1 MRKYAFILAS
11 LLFVVSFAQSVIKFA
26 RFPAPSPDGTQIAFS
41 WQGDIWIAPI
51 AGGAAQRLTIHP
63 AYDFAP
69 LWSPD
74 GKKIAFTSDRHGNDD
89 VFVLHLDTGAVQRLT
104 YFSGRDRA
112 YGWTPDGKAV
122 LFESRRDAEP
132 FGADFATYLAPL
144 EGGTPYR
151 LHKASGSPFALAPD
165 GKRLVFV
172 RRDASWWRKGNKGS
186 WQGDLWVI
194 DLNTQRY
201 TRLTDTDTPDTF
213 PMWGAD
219 GRTLYFVSERDGT
232 ANIYAMDTQTRR
244 VRQLTRFKDD
254 GVRFPQISANG
265 KVITFEQGMEVYR
278 LDIAT
283 GAMSVIN
290 LQVPAQDRRAAETL
304 RRTFS
309 ANVEDYTIAPDAKE
323 FVYAVRGE
331 LFAARFPDGGPSRN
345 LTETVEPEGSPQLS
359 PDGKVVYFDAE
370 RDGKT
375 HIFKLTSDDPDEPR
389 LRRARKHKLE
399 QLTNNPQGESK
410 PRLSP
415 DGKLLA
421 FQRGQGELVVM
432 HLDTRQE
439 RTLTTSWNLGN
450 IVWSPDSRWIAF
462 DRYDENYNSDV
473 FVVRVPEF
481 EKPSLPTPNSEP
493 ESTNLTPPSPPAAR
507 EEGSAPALRT
517 PYSLSLFTEIEVEGA
532 VDTPSHILL
541 EGRQS
546 SVEAPQNI
554 AVGQQ
559 SPSEVHQASV
569 ALIRNAKASPDIINI
584 SQHPRNDFAPSWS
597 ADGRALVFLSE
608 RETDTLNICH
618 VWLRREDFE
627 RTRAD
632 REDEEDDK
640 HDAPKKREEK
650 KEPLRVEID
659 FEDIHLRVRLVTR
672 YAAGVQEAVVAPD
685 GEQIAFRSAYQG
697 QSDLY
702 TIKWDG
708 SDERRLTT
716 GGLSPDNLQWSKDGR
731 TIYFLSRGRLQRI
744 AATGGSPQATRT
756 DAEITIDLTKEREY
770 LYDAAWRTLNET
782 FYDPNF
788 HGVNWAAMREKY
800 RPYLPYAQSDR
811 DFTAV
816 VLMMLGELRSS
827 HLSFSLARA
836 ESTDAPSS
844 TGMLGVVF
852 SDRRDGEGLL
862 IERVLP
868 NTPAARKDVN
878 LKPGERILAID
889 GKPITRTTNVYQLL
903 DNTVGKRL
911 ELRVRDV
918 NGNERT
924 AYLRPISVAEFSNA
938 VYRDWVER
946 NRRFVEERT
955 GGRVGYVHIQA
966 MGEAS
971 LREFERDLYAV
982 AYGKDALIIDVR
994 YNGGGRTADYL
1005 LAMLHPPR
1013 HAYTVGRN
1021 GERGYPQDRL
1031 PVIGWHQ
1038 PIAVLCNERSFSNA
1052 EIFAHAIKTLKRG
1065 PLVGIPTAGGVIS
1078 TGQRRLMDG
1087 STVATP
1093 GRGWFTIDK
1102 GVNLEGNGAVP
1113 DHLVDYTPEDEA
1125 HDRDPQL
1132 EKAVEVVGRKR

>member
-1 MRKYAFILAS
+1 MRKYAFVLAS
-11 LLFVVSFAQSVIKFA
+11 LLCAVCVAQSAIKFA

-41 WQGDIWIAPI
+41 WQGDLWIAPLT
-51 AGGAAQRLTIHP
+51 GGTAQRLTIHP

-69 LWSPD
+69 IWSPD

-89 VFVLHLDTGAVQRLT
+89 VFVLHLDTGTVQRLT

-112 YGWTPDGKAV
+112 YGWTPDSQAV

-132 FGADFATYLAPL
+132 FGADFATYVAPL
-144 EGGTPYR
+144 SGGTPSR
-151 LHKASGSPFALAPD
+151 LHKASGSPFALSPD
-165 GKRLVFV
+165 GKRLAFV
-172 RRDASWWRKGNKGS
+172 RRDASWWRKGYRGS
-186 WQGDLWVI
+186 AQGDLWLI
-194 DLNTQRY
+194 DLATQRY

-232 ANIYAMDTQTRR
+232 ANLYAMDIQTRR
-244 VRQLTRFKDD
+244 VRPLTRFKDD

-265 KVITFEQGMEVYR
+265 KVITFEQGTEVYR
-278 LDIAT
+278 LDTAT
-283 GAMSVIN
+283 GAMNAIS
-290 LQVPAQDRRAAETL
+290 LQAPAQDRRAAETV

-309 ANVEDYTIAPDAKE
+309 ANVDDYALAPDAKE
-323 FVYAVRGE
+323 FVYVVRGE

-345 LTETVEPEGSPQLS
+345 LTETVEPEGSPQLA
-359 PDGKVVYFDAE
+359 PDGKTVYFEAE
-370 RDGKT
+370 RNGST
-375 HIFKLTSDDPDEPR
+375 HIFKLTADDPDEPR
-389 LRRARKHKLE
+389 LRRARKHQLE
-399 QLTNNPQGESK
+399 QLTNSPQGETQL
-410 PRLSP
+410 RLSP

-432 HLDTRQE
+432 HLETKQE

-450 IVWSPDSRWIAF
+450 IAWSPDSRWIAF

-473 FVVRVPEF
+473 FIVRVPEF
-481 EKPSLPTPNSEP
+481 ETPKDEKPAESNPPATSPTPLGSIPTTMLSITSPTLSIASPTLSIASPTLSIASPMLSITSSTGTNSLPM
-493 ESTNLTPPSPPAAR
+493 ESHPTRMHYAQQ
-507 EEGSAPALRT
+507 
-517 PYSLSLFTEIEVEGA
+517 TEIVI
-532 VDTPSHILL
+532 H
-541 EGRQS
+541 
-546 SVEAPQNI
+546 
-554 AVGQQ
+554 
-559 SPSEVHQASV
+559 
-569 ALIRNAKASPDIINI
+569 NI

-618 VWLRREDFE
+618 VWLRRADFE

-632 REDEEDDK
+632 RDDEEDDQ
-640 HDAPKKREEK
+640 HDAPKKREQQ

-659 FEDIHLRVRLVTR
+659 FEDIHRRVRLVTR

-685 GEQIAFRSAYQG
+685 AEQIAFRSAYSG
-697 QSDLY
+697 QADLY

-716 GGLSPDNLQWSKDGR
+716 GGLSPEALQWSKDGR

-756 DAEITIDLTKEREY
+756 DAEITIDLAKEREY

-788 HGVNWAAMREKY
+788 HGVNWAAMRAKY
-800 RPYLPYAQSDR
+800 RPYLPYAQTDR

-827 HLSFSLARA
+827 HLSFSLARS
-836 ESTDAPSS
+836 ETTDAPSS

-852 SDRRDGEGLL
+852 SDSRDGDGLL

-878 LKPGERILAID
+878 LQAGERILAID

-903 DNTVGKRL
+903 DNTVGKRI
-911 ELRVRDV
+911 ELRVRGKD
-918 NGNERT
+918 GAERT
-924 AYLRPISVAEFSNA
+924 VYLRPISVAEFNNA

-946 NRRFVEERT
+946 NRRLVEERT

-982 AYGKDALIIDVR
+982 AYGKEALIIDVR

-1013 HAYTVGRN
+1013 HAYTIGRN

-1065 PLVGIPTAGGVIS
+1065 PLVGMPTAGGVIS

-1087 STVATP
+1087 STVSTP

-1113 DHLVDYTPEDEA
+1113 DHLVDYTPDDEA
-1125 HDRDPQL
+1125 LGRDPQL
-1132 EKAVEVVGRKR
+1132 EKAVEVVRRGR

>member
-1 MRKYAFILAS
+1 MRTYAFLLAS
-11 LLFVVSFAQSVIKFA
+11 LLCVASFAQSAIKFA

-51 AGGAAQRLTIHP
+51 AGGVAQRLTVHP

-69 LWSPD
+69 IWSPD

-89 VFVLHLDTGAVQRLT
+89 VFVLHLDTGTVQRLT

-112 YGWTPDGKAV
+112 WGWTPDSKAV

-132 FGADFATYLAPL
+132 YGADFSAYVAPL

-151 LHKASGSPFALAPD
+151 LHKASGSPFALSPD
-165 GKRLVFV
+165 GKRLAFV
-172 RRDASWWRKGNKGS
+172 RRDSAWWRKGYRGS
-186 WQGDLWVI
+186 AQGDLWLV
-194 DLNTQRY
+194 DLTTQRY

-232 ANIYAMDTQTRR
+232 ANLYAMDIQTRR

-278 LDIAT
+278 LDTAT

-290 LQVPAQDRRAAETL
+290 LQVPAQDRRAPEVV

-309 ANVEDYTIAPDAKE
+309 ANVEDYAIAPDAKE
-323 FVYAVRGE
+323 FVYVVRGE

-345 LTETVEPEGSPQLS
+345 LTGTVEPEGNPQLS
-359 PDGKVVYFDAE
+359 PDGKVVYFEAE

-399 QLTNNPQGESK
+399 QLTHSPQGESK

-432 HLDTRQE
+432 HLETKQE
-439 RTLTTSWNLGN
+439 RTLTASWNLGN

-473 FVVRVPEF
+473 FIVRVPEF
-481 EKPSLPTPNSEP
+481 ETPTP
-493 ESTNLTPPSPPAAR
+493 
-507 EEGSAPALRT
+507 EEAKQ
-517 PYSLSLFTEIEVEGA
+517 
-532 VDTPSHILL
+532 DTPA
-541 EGRQS
+541 ENQPDTPGGGDADTS
-546 SVEAPQNI
+546 SE
-554 AVGQQ
+554 
-559 SPSEVHQASV
+559 
-569 ALIRNAKASPDIINI
+569 IRLHNI

-608 RETDTLNICH
+608 RETDALNICH

-640 HDAPKKREEK
+640 HDAPRKREEK
-650 KEPLRVEID
+650 QEPLRVEID

-716 GGLSPDNLQWSKDGR
+716 GGLAPGNLQWSKDGK

-744 AATGGSPQATRT
+744 ASAGGSPQTTRT
-756 DAEITIDLTKEREY
+756 DAEITIDLAKEREY
-770 LYDAAWRTLNET
+770 LYDAVWRTLNET

-827 HLSFSLARA
+827 HLSFSLARS
-836 ESTDAPSS
+836 ESTDAPSN

-878 LKPGERILAID
+878 LQAGERILAID

-903 DNTVGKRL
+903 DNTVGKRI
-911 ELRVRDV
+911 ELRVRDAD
-918 NGNERT
+918 GNERT
-924 AYLRPISVAEFSNA
+924 VYLRPISIAEFNNA

-1065 PLVGIPTAGGVIS
+1065 PLVGVPTAGGVIS

-1087 STVATP
+1087 STVSTP

-1113 DHLVDYTPEDEA
+1113 DYIVDYTPEDEA
-1125 HDRDPQL
+1125 LGRDPQL
-1132 EKAVEVVGRKR
+1132 EKAVEVVGKRR

>member
-1 MRKYAFILAS
+1 M
-11 LLFVVSFAQSVIKFA
+11 
-26 RFPAPSPDGTQIAFS
+26 T
-41 WQGDIWIAPI
+41 
-51 AGGAAQRLTIHP
+51 GGVAQRLTVHP

-69 LWSPD
+69 IWSPD

-112 YGWTPDGKAV
+112 YGWTSDSRAV
-122 LFESRRDAEP
+122 LFESRRESEP
-132 FGADFATYLAPL
+132 YGADFSAYVAPL
-144 EGGTPYR
+144 EGGAPYR
-151 LHKASGSPFALAPD
+151 LHKASGSPFALSPD
-165 GKRLVFV
+165 GKRLAFV
-172 RRDASWWRKGNKGS
+172 RRDSAWWRKGYKGS
-186 WQGDLWVI
+186 AQGDLWLLER
-194 DLNTQRY
+194 DANRY
-201 TRLTDTDTPDTF
+201 VRLTNTDTPDTF
-213 PMWGAD
+213 PLWGAD

-232 ANIYAMDTQTRR
+232 ANLYAMDVASRR
-244 VRQLTRFKDD
+244 VRPLTRFRDD

-265 KVITFEQGMEVYR
+265 AVITFEQGMDVYR
-278 LDIAT
+278 LDTTT
-283 GAMSVIN
+283 GAMQAIP
-290 LQVPAQDRRAAETL
+290 LQVPAQDARAAETV

-309 ANVEDYTIAPDAKE
+309 ANVDEYAVASDGKE
-323 FVYAVRGE
+323 FVFAVRGE

-345 LTETVEPEGSPQLS
+345 LTQTVEPEGEPQLS
-359 PDGKVVYFDAE
+359 PDGKTLYFAAE
-370 RDGKT
+370 RDGAT
-375 HIFKLTSDDPDEPR
+375 QIYRLIAADSEEPR
-389 LRRARKHKLE
+389 LRRARAHKVE
-399 QLTNNPQGESK
+399 PLTQAAQGASK

-421 FQRGQGELVVM
+421 YQRGLGELVVR
-432 HLDTRQE
+432 HLESGQE
-439 RTLTTSWNLGN
+439 RTLTDSWNLGT
-450 IVWSPDSRWIAF
+450 IAWSPDSRWIAF

-473 FVVRVPEF
+473 FVARAPVF
-481 EKPSLPTPNSEP
+481 ETPKPDTETSGAGDTADETPTVY
-493 ESTNLTPPSPPAAR
+493 NLSR
-507 EEGSAPALRT
+507 
-517 PYSLSLFTEIEVEGA
+517 
-532 VDTPSHILL
+532 
-541 EGRQS
+541 
-546 SVEAPQNI
+546 
-554 AVGQQ
+554 
-559 SPSEVHQASV
+559 
-569 ALIRNAKASPDIINI
+569 
-584 SQHPRNDFAPSWS
+584 HPRNDFAPSWS

-618 VWLRREDFE
+618 VWLRRADYE

-640 HDAPKKREEK
+640 YDAPKKADEK
-650 KEPLRVEID
+650 KDPLRVEID
-659 FEDIHLRVRLVTR
+659 FEEIYLRVRLVTR

-697 QSDLY
+697 QPDLY
-702 TIKWDG
+702 VIKWDG

-716 GGLSPDNLQWSKDGR
+716 GGLAPSNLLWSKDGR

-744 AATGGSPQATRT
+744 AAAGGSPQATRT
-756 DAEITIDLTKEREY
+756 DAEMTLHLPREREY

-827 HLSFSLARA
+827 HLSFSLARS

-852 SDRRDGEGLL
+852 SDSRDGDGLL

-868 NTPAARKDVN
+868 DTPAARRDVN
-878 LKPGERILAID
+878 LQSGERILAID
-889 GKPITRTTNVYQLL
+889 GKPLTRTTNPYQLL
-903 DNTVGKRL
+903 DNTVGRRI
-911 ELRVRDV
+911 ELKARGKD
-918 NGNERT
+918 GSERT
-924 AYLRPISVAEFSNA
+924 VSLRPISLGEFNNA

-946 NRRFVEERT
+946 NRRYVEART

-994 YNGGGRTADYL
+994 FNGGGRTADYL
-1005 LAMLHPPR
+1005 LTMLHPAR
-1013 HAYTVGRN
+1013 HAYTIGRN
-1021 GERGYPQDRL
+1021 GQRGYPQDRL

-1038 PIAVLCNERSFSNA
+1038 PVAVLCNERSFSNA
-1052 EIFAHAIKTLKRG
+1052 EIFSHAIKTLKRG
-1065 PLVGIPTAGGVIS
+1065 PLVGVPTAGGVIS

-1087 STVATP
+1087 SAVSTP

-1113 DHLVDYTPEDEA
+1113 DHIVDITPDDEA
-1125 HDRDPQL
+1125 ATRDPQL
-1132 EKAVEVVGRKR
+1132 DKAIEVIQRR

>member
-1 MRKYAFILAS
+1 MRNYAFVLAS
-11 LLFVVSFAQSVIKFA
+11 LLCAVCIAQSVIKFA

-41 WQGDIWIAPI
+41 WQGDLWVAPI
-51 AGGAAQRLTIHP
+51 TGGVAQRLTVHP

-69 LWSPD
+69 IWSPD

-89 VFVLHLDTGAVQRLT
+89 VFVLHLDAGTVQRLT

-112 YGWTPDGKAV
+112 YGWTPDSKAV
-122 LFESRRDAEP
+122 LFESRRESEP
-132 FGADFATYLAPL
+132 YGADFSAYVAPL
-144 EGGTPYR
+144 DGGTPYR

-165 GKRLVFV
+165 GKRLAFV
-172 RRDASWWRKGNKGS
+172 RRDSAWWRKGYKGS
-186 WQGDLWVI
+186 AQGDLWLV
-194 DLNTQRY
+194 DLTTQRY

-213 PMWGAD
+213 PMWSAD

-232 ANIYAMDTQTRR
+232 ANLYAMDVPTKR
-244 VRQLTRFKDD
+244 VRLLTRFKDD

-278 LDIAT
+278 LDTAT
-283 GAMSVIN
+283 GAMSVMS
-290 LQVPAQDRRAAETL
+290 LQVPAQDRRAAETV
-304 RRTFS
+304 RRAYS
-309 ANVEDYTIAPDAKE
+309 ANVEDYAIAPDAKE
-323 FVYAVRGE
+323 FVYMVRGE

-345 LTETVEPEGSPQLS
+345 LTETVEPESNPQLA
-359 PDGKVVYFDAE
+359 PDGKTVYFDAE
-370 RDGKT
+370 RDGTT
-375 HIFKLTSDDPDEPR
+375 HLFKLSSDDPDEPR
-389 LRRARKHKLE
+389 LRRARKHRIE
-399 QLTNNPQGESK
+399 PLTNSPQGESN

-432 HLDTRQE
+432 HLETKQE
-439 RTLTTSWNLGN
+439 HTLTRSWNLGN
-450 IVWSPDSRWIAF
+450 IAWSPDSRWIAF

-473 FVVRVPEF
+473 FLVRVPEF
-481 EKPSLPTPNSEP
+481 ETPKTDGPSEQAPVQTAPN
-493 ESTNLTPPSPPAAR
+493 T
-507 EEGSAPALRT
+507 
-517 PYSLSLFTEIEVEGA
+517 TEIR
-532 VDTPSHILL
+532 IY
-541 EGRQS
+541 
-546 SVEAPQNI
+546 
-554 AVGQQ
+554 
-559 SPSEVHQASV
+559 
-569 ALIRNAKASPDIINI
+569 NI

-618 VWLRREDFE
+618 VWLRREDYE

-640 HDAPKKREEK
+640 HDAPKKEEK
-650 KEPLRVEID
+650 KEPVRVAID
-659 FEDIHLRVRLVTR
+659 FEDIHLWVRLVTR
-672 YAAGVQEAVVAPD
+672 YPAGVQEAVVAPD

-697 QSDLY
+697 QADLY

-716 GGLSPDNLQWSKDGR
+716 GGLSPENLQWSKDGK

-744 AATGGSPQATRT
+744 AAAGGSPQTTRT
-756 DAEITIDLTKEREY
+756 DAEITIDLAKEREY

-800 RPYLPYAQSDR
+800 RPYLPYAQTDR

-827 HLSFSLARA
+827 HLSFSLARS
-836 ESTDAPSS
+836 ETTDAPSN

-852 SDRRDGEGLL
+852 SNERDSDGLL

-868 NTPAARKDVN
+868 NTPASRTEVN
-878 LKPGERILAID
+878 LQAGERILAIE

-903 DNTVGKRL
+903 DNTVGKRI
-911 ELRVRDV
+911 ELRVRGAD
-918 NGNERT
+918 GNERT
-924 AYLRPISVAEFSNA
+924 VFLRPTTIAEFNNA

-946 NRRFVEERT
+946 NRRYVAERT

-1013 HAYTVGRN
+1013 HAYTIGRN

-1052 EIFAHAIKTLKRG
+1052 EIFSHAIKTLKRG
-1065 PLVGIPTAGGVIS
+1065 PLVGVPTAGGVIS

-1087 STVATP
+1087 SSVSTP

-1102 GVNLEGNGAVP
+1102 GINLEGNGALP
-1113 DHLVDYTPEDEA
+1113 DYLVDYTPDDEA
-1125 HDRDPQL
+1125 QNRDPQL
-1132 EKAVEVVGRKR
+1132 ERAVEIMRRAQ

>member
-1 MRKYAFILAS
+1 MRKYAFVLAS
-11 LLFVVSFAQSVIKFA
+11 LLCAVCFAQSAIKFA
-26 RFPAPSPDGTQIAFS
+26 RFPAPSPDGTQIAFA
-41 WQGDIWIAPI
+41 WQGDLWIAPI
-51 AGGAAQRLTIHP
+51 TGGTAQRLTIHP

-69 LWSPD
+69 IWSPD

-89 VFVLHLDTGAVQRLT
+89 VFVLHLDTGTVQRLT

-112 YGWTPDGKAV
+112 YGWTPDSQAV

-132 FGADFATYLAPL
+132 YGADFSAYVAPL
-144 EGGTPYR
+144 SGGTPYR
-151 LHKASGSPFALAPD
+151 LHKASGSPFALSPD
-165 GKRLVFV
+165 GKRLAFV
-172 RRDASWWRKGNKGS
+172 RRDASWWRKGYKGS
-186 WQGDLWVI
+186 AQGDLWLI
-194 DLNTQRY
+194 DLATQRY

-213 PMWGAD
+213 PMWSAD

-232 ANIYAMDTQTRR
+232 ANLYAMDVQTRR

-278 LDIAT
+278 LDTAT
-283 GAMSVIN
+283 GALSTIS
-290 LQVPAQDRRAAETL
+290 LQVPAQDRRAAETV

-309 ANVEDYTIAPDAKE
+309 ANVDDYALAPDAKE
-323 FVYAVRGE
+323 FVYVVRGE

-359 PDGKVVYFDAE
+359 PDGKTVYFEAE
-370 RDGKT
+370 RDGAT

-399 QLTNNPQGESK
+399 QLTNSPQGESK

-432 HLDTRQE
+432 HLETKQE

-473 FVVRVPEF
+473 FIVRVPEF
-481 EKPSLPTPNSEP
+481 ETPKEEKPAESNPPATSPTPSESIPTTTLSITSSTETNSLPM
-493 ESTNLTPPSPPAAR
+493 ES
-507 EEGSAPALRT
+507 
-517 PYSLSLFTEIEVEGA
+517 YSTTMDCYSMTTESYSTTMESYSTATDSHSTAMESHPTRMHHAQQTEIVI
-532 VDTPSHILL
+532 H
-541 EGRQS
+541 
-546 SVEAPQNI
+546 
-554 AVGQQ
+554 
-559 SPSEVHQASV
+559 
-569 ALIRNAKASPDIINI
+569 NI

-640 HDAPKKREEK
+640 HDAPKKEDK
-650 KEPLRVEID
+650 KDPVRVAID

-672 YAAGVQEAVVAPD
+672 YPAGVQEAVVAPD
-685 GEQIAFRSAYQG
+685 AEQIAFRSAYQG
-697 QSDLY
+697 QADLY

-716 GGLSPDNLQWSKDGR
+716 GGLSPENLQWSKDGK

-744 AATGGSPQATRT
+744 AASGGSPQATRT
-756 DAEITIDLTKEREY
+756 DAEITIDLAKEREY
-770 LYDAAWRTLNET
+770 IYDAAWRTLNET

-800 RPYLPYAQSDR
+800 RPYLPYAQADR

-816 VLMMLGELRSS
+816 VLMMLGELRAS

-836 ESTDAPSS
+836 ETTDAPSN

-852 SDRRDGEGLL
+852 GNERDGDGLL
-862 IERVLP
+862 LERVLP
-868 NTPAARKDVN
+868 NTPASRKDVN
-878 LKPGERILAID
+878 LQAGERILAID

-903 DNTVGKRL
+903 ENTVGKRI
-911 ELRVRDV
+911 ELRVRGRD
-918 NGNERT
+918 GSERT
-924 AYLRPISVAEFSNA
+924 VFLRPISVAEFNSA

-946 NRRFVEERT
+946 NRQYVAERT

-982 AYGKDALIIDVR
+982 AYGKEALIIDVR

-1087 STVATP
+1087 SSVSTP

-1102 GVNLEGNGAVP
+1102 GINSGGQ
-1113 DHLVDYTPEDEA
+1113 
-1125 HDRDPQL
+1125 RR
-1132 EKAVEVVGRKR
+1132 GS